1 MATTEIPSI
10 ADRARPVP
18 VEAPVVAV
26 HFLGTTAVF
35 VLGEDA
41 LVFAAPDGTT
51 RRVTVHEGGILAA
64 ASDGTRVVT
73 GGDDGKVVATTADM
87 TPAVLAIDPK
97 HRWIDH
103 VAIAPDGGVAW
114 SAGKEAF
121 VQPRKGELRRLEV
134 PSTVGGLA
142 FAPKGL
148 RLGIAHYHGV
158 TLWFPNALEAAPEQL
173 EWKGSHLGI
182 TFSPDGRFLVTAM
195 QEPTL
200 HGWRLADRGH
210 MRMAGYS
217 TKVKVMAWA
226 FDGKSLAT
234 SGSNQ
239 LVIWPF
245 DGKDGPMGREPNLL
259 APAGH
264 QVTAVACH
272 ARKDLTAVGYADG
285 AALLVRMA
293 DGAEILARRPTGSP
307 VSALAWSAT
316 GTKLAFGTDDGAAG
330 IIDLA

>member
-1 MATTEIPSI
+1 MATTEIPSV
-10 ADRARPVP
+10 ADRARAVA
-18 VEAPVVAV
+18 VDAPVVAV

-41 LVFAAPDGTT
+41 LVFAAPDGAAG
-51 RRVTVHEGGILAA
+51 RVTVHEGGILAA
-64 ASDGTRVVT
+64 ASDGNRMLT
-73 GGDDGKVVATTADM
+73 GGDDGKVVTTTVDMAT
-87 TPAVLAIDPK
+87 AVIATDPK

-103 VAIAPDGGVAW
+103 VAIAPDGSIAW
-114 SAGKEAF
+114 SAGKQAF
-121 VQPRKGELRRLEV
+121 VQPRKGELRQLEV
-134 PSTVGGLA
+134 PSTVGGIA

-148 RLGIAHYHGV
+148 RLGIAHYHGA
-158 TLWFPNALEAAPEQL
+158 TLWFPNAIEAAPERL
-173 EWKGSHLGI
+173 EWMGSHLGI

-217 TKVKVMAWA
+217 TKVKAMAWA
-226 FDGKSLAT
+226 WDGKSLAT

-239 LVIWPF
+239 LVAWGF
-245 DGKDGPMGREPNLL
+245 DGKDGPMGREPDLL

-293 DGAEILARRPTGSP
+293 DGAEILARRPSGSA
-307 VSALAWSAT
+307 VSGLAWST
-316 GTKLAFGTDDGAAG
+316 IGTKLAFGTDDGAAG